1 MIPEHAESFY
11 SRFEREGVPLLLA
24 GGWAVCHHGYSRLT
38 IDIDWVCSR
47 EYEARAI
54 RLMEELG
61 YVKTTEG
68 MASRF
73 RRPGDLS
80 FPPVDLIW
88 VDADTFA
95 RMAGRKVFTGRA
107 ASIPV
112 IGFEALLAM
121 KLHALK
127 DDDARKGKD
136 LVDIRFLL
144 EYNAGAITEERLRAM
159 CDRFGGAGA
168 YQKIRPL

>member
-1 MIPEHAESFY
+1 MIPDHAESLY
-11 SRFEREGVPLLLA
+11 HRFEREGIPLLLA

-38 IDIDWVCSR
+38 LDVDWVCSR
-47 EYEARAI
+47 ESEIRAI
-54 RLMEELG
+54 RLMEELRF
-61 YVKTTEG
+61 VKTTEG

-73 RRPGDLS
+73 RRPSDLS

-95 RMAGRKVFTGRA
+95 RMGARKVFTGR
-107 ASIPV
+107 SGNIPV

-121 KLHALK
+121 KLYALK

-144 EYNAGAITEERLRAM
+144 DYNADVITEDRLRAI
-159 CDRFGGAGA
+159 CDRFGGPGA
-168 YQKIRPL
+168 YQKIRAI